1 MKVKI
6 VAIFLLVGFTI
17 SCRDKKSADA
27 QNVEI
32 VHLQNNDEEHTPSQN
47 DNLQEFQNRKAE
59 IALEFC
65 RQYLASSLGDGEY
78 YDELM
83 GWLDSNDMTTPS
95 FRTTLDILLKQAY
108 EEEPELGL
116 GYDPILDGQDYAQSY
131 ELGYYDE
138 ANDYFVL
145 TGVGEESQFE
155 IKIRVV
161 EIDGRLLVDACGD
174 INF

>member
-1 MKVKI
+1 MKVQI
-6 VAIFLLVGFTI
+6 VAVLLLVGFTI

-32 VHLQNNDEEHTPSQN
+32 IHLQNNAEEHLQHPN
-47 DNLQEFQNRKAE
+47 DNLEDIQNRKAE
-59 IALEFC
+59 KALEFC
-65 RQYLASSLGDGEY
+65 HQYIARPLGDREY
-78 YDELM
+78 CDELM
-83 GWLDSNDMTTPS
+83 GWLDSNDMTTSS
-95 FRTTLDILLKQAY
+95 FRSTLDIILKKAY

-116 GYDPILDGQDYAQSY
+116 GYDPILVGQDYAQSY

-138 ANDYFVL
+138 VNDYFVL

-155 IKIRVV
+155 IKIRIV
-161 EIDGRLLVDACGD
+161 EIDGRLLVDACGE